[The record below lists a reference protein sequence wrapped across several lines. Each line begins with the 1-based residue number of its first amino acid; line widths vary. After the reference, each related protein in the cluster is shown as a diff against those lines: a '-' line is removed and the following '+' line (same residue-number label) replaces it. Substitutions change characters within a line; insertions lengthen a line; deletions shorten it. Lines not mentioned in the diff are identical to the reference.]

1 MLEQYGNSTMID
13 LDHSETLATII
24 STMIDLDHSETLA
37 TVISEV
43 VTLTVRASRET
54 VWVNKAIRTFCD
66 NILDHVRTFWSII
79 MT

>member
-1 MLEQYGNSTMID
+1 
-13 LDHSETLATII
+13 
-24 STMIDLDHSETLA
+24 MIDLDHSETLA

-54 VWVNKAIRTFCD
+54 VWVTKAIRTFCD

>member
-1 MLEQYGNSTMID
+1 
-13 LDHSETLATII
+13 
-24 STMIDLDHSETLA
+24 MIDLDHSETLA

-43 VTLTVRASRET
+43 VSDPNGQGQQGSET
-54 VWVNKAIRTFCD
+54 VWVTKAIRTFCD

>member
-1 MLEQYGNSTMID
+1 
-13 LDHSETLATII
+13 
-24 STMIDLDHSETLA
+24 MIDLDHSETLA

-79 MT
+79 MIMIMESKDRDILAFSGSNPYKPLPI